1 MPDEFIVMFI
11 ALLSA
16 SKYRIFWESPMAIC
30 SCEDDSSIDGTYP
43 HERRCA
49 PIEFITKS
57 KELFQVC
64 LKDYV
69 SRNTIASIS

>member
-1 MPDEFIVMFI
+1 
-11 ALLSA
+11 
-16 SKYRIFWESPMAIC
+16 MAIC